1 MTCVNKGLWAQDCQ
15 LRIANDGGVSAT
27 IQEQGTPIEVASLDN
42 EFTRLGLKRVDFI
55 KMDIE
60 GAEIMALEGCRRVL
74 GQHDVWLAIGSYH
87 EFEGDVTYPRV
98 ETLLAEVGYQ
108 TITEY
113 PVNTL
118 FGSIHMD
125 GGGGKGFRRGHD
137 ASWKKP
143 SKEYADRSPSLMPNR

>member
-55 KMDIE
+55 KMD
-60 GAEIMALEGCRRVL
+60 
-74 GQHDVWLAIGSYH
+74 
-87 EFEGDVTYPRV
+87 
-98 ETLLAEVGYQ
+98 
-108 TITEY
+108 
-113 PVNTL
+113 
-118 FGSIHMD
+118 

-143 SKEYADRSPSLMPNR
+143 SKEYAARSPSLMPNR